1 MAEPPDYPPKKQPLT
16 SFARYSEIGFIIP
29 ACVLLGLLFGKLAD
43 YWLHTHWLYVAGI
56 ILGAVVGF
64 WQMIRMAVG
73 AFKKD
78 E

>member
-1 MAEPPDYPPKKQPLT
+1 MVVLPDQPPNKKPLT

-56 ILGAVVGF
+56 VFGAVVGF
-64 WQMIRMAVG
+64 WQMIRRAMG
-73 AFKKD
+73 AFNQD
-78 E
+78 D